1 MLQSGLEDL
10 GADGLLPPPVPS
22 PPGRGETA
30 RFALTGEY
38 SPTAPSTSNYPHFL
52 TYKGPVEVRF
62 SRIEVH
68 EPGPRIPGPPH
79 IGHLLTCAL
88 HSISGLLRRC
98 VHAVRG
104 PGLVG
109 PDTCRAA
116 RDSGPPSSG
125 PSRTTKRPADRL
137 R

>member
-52 TYKGPVEVRF
+52 TYKGPHGPV
-62 SRIEVH
+62 S
-68 EPGPRIPGPPH
+68 EPARATD
-79 IGHLLTCAL
+79 HLA
-88 HSISGLLRRC
+88 HRQ
-98 VHAVRG
+98 
-104 PGLVG
+104 
-109 PDTCRAA
+109 
-116 RDSGPPSSG
+116 
-125 PSRTTKRPADRL
+125 
-137 R
+137 